1 MDRVSPVARLSALYV
16 EIAGAQ
22 RRHEDVNLSD
32 FLRSLGT
39 LDDDALAEVIEADG
53 RLRLQRARTVTLE
66 RYLNAVPDLLHRNGP
81 LDAALD
87 VTLRS
92 LSRSGPADAAS
103 IEALIHQYPNL
114 ESAIREAGELN
125 NALWSTNGLQQR
137 IEGPQRPLPQDFGP
151 LIPLASGSGEVERV
165 PRYCLEK
172 FLGQGAFGQVFL
184 AVDRQLSEAGHP
196 ARVAL
201 KVLSTS
207 GFGGRPGGSKSAR
220 ERLAEEATKARR
232 VDHPNVVRVLDR
244 GVSAED
250 EDFIVY
256 ELVEGGDLGKRLQ
269 NRHEDR
275 VEGDGERTGA
285 GAQSACLAPREAA
298 KMAAK
303 IARGVQAAHAAGLIH
318 CDLKPGNIMLTADGE
333 PKVADFGI
341 AIRLG
346 EGGRR
351 TSAADDGAGAAPL
364 FQTHPIGNL
373 AFISP
378 EQYRMD
384 DGALTIPSD
393 VYAIGGI
400 LFLLLTGQL
409 PNGSTAE
416 AIAAAHHPET
426 GRGEAPLIRPLRP
439 GIDRDLESICRRAMA
454 PKPQDRY
461 SSAGALADD
470 LEAWLRSEPLYW
482 TRPSFLH
489 VARLWMVRKPAV
501 AAITALFVVSL
512 IVGAGATT
520 HYARKAEREAAEKE
534 IASIRAEE
542 AAQRG
547 RIVQEQV
554 VKLIERTQEMRQ
566 NRSTQV
572 FPMIWTLEYLLGPDV
587 LGTPIAIGET
597 ARKRLEAVETLVK
610 HAEAVGTQNDLEALM
625 WRTLLGFWLIS
636 NSEPDRAMTVLRSVR
651 QVWGERLPAEDRWL
665 YRVDAIIACAR
676 VRSLRPRASELH
688 QNEAEELRVAEQII
702 AAEERRLAQ
711 EDSGCAE
718 HYMMLETLMMLYAPD
733 WQHEPVKLAA
743 AKAEFDRLTTSS
755 RAARRETP
763 PK

>member
-16 EIAGAQ
+16 EIAGTQ
-22 RRHEDVNLSD
+22 RRHEDINLSD
-32 FLRSLGT
+32 FLRTLGT
-39 LDDDALAEVIEADG
+39 LDDDALAEIIEADG
-53 RLRLQRARTVTLE
+53 RLRLQRARAVTLE
-66 RYLNAVPDLLHRNGP
+66 RYLEAVPDLLSRHGP

-103 IEALIHQYPNL
+103 IQALIRQYPNL

-137 IEGPQRPLPQDFGP
+137 LDGPQRQLPQDFGP
-151 LIPLASGSGEVERV
+151 LISLTNKSGEIEQV

-172 FLGQGAFGQVFL
+172 FLGQGGFGQVFL

-201 KVLSTS
+201 KVLSNS

-244 GVSAED
+244 GVSADD

-256 ELVEGGDLGKRLQ
+256 ELVEGGDLGKLLQ
-269 NRHEDR
+269 TLLEDR
-275 VEGDGERTGA
+275 TEGET
-285 GAQSACLAPREAA
+285 AQARAVLRSATLTPREAA
-298 KMAAK
+298 KLVAK

-318 CDLKPGNIMLTADGE
+318 CDLKPGNIMLTAGGE

-346 EGGRR
+346 DSGRHAGGVEGG
-351 TSAADDGAGAAPL
+351 TAGAPL
-364 FQTHPIGNL
+364 LQTHPIGNL

-416 AIAAAHHPET
+416 EIAAAHHPET
-426 GRGEAPLIRPLRP
+426 GRREAPLLRPLRS

-470 LEAWLRSEPLYW
+470 LEAWLRCEPLYW
-482 TRPSFLH
+482 TQPSFLR
-489 VARLWMVRKPAV
+489 VARLWTVRKPAV
-501 AAITALFVVSL
+501 AAITVLFVISL
-512 IVGAGATT
+512 IIGAGATT

-547 RIVQEQV
+547 QIVRQQV
-554 VKLIERTQEMRQ
+554 LALVPRAEVLRQ

-572 FPMIWTLEYLLGPDV
+572 FPTIWALEYLLGPEV

-597 ARKRLEAVETLVK
+597 ARKRLEAVEVLVE
-610 HAEAVGTQNDLEALM
+610 HAEAAGTQNDLESLM

-636 NSEPDRAMTVLRSVR
+636 DNELDRAQVILRSVR
-651 QVWGERLPAEDRWL
+651 QVWGERLPPEDRWL
-665 YRVDAIIACAR
+665 HRVDAMIACAQ
-676 VRSLRPRASELH
+676 VRSLRPQARELSQDQAADLRA
-688 QNEAEELRVAEQII
+688 AERVI

-711 EDSGCAE
+711 DDPGCAE
-718 HYMMLETLMMLYAPD
+718 HYMMMETLMMLYAPE
-733 WQHEPVKLAA
+733 WWHEPVKLAA
-743 AKAEFDRLTTSS
+743 VKAEFDRQTSPR
-755 RAARRETP
+755 RAARPEARPE
-763 PK
+763 